1 MQTAPMTQE
10 KALITPVVPAGE
22 ESRVAAVLGAVEEHL
37 GFVPDGLRL
46 YSLSPPLLE
55 AFIGYVSYFREGTH
69 LSPVL
74 TAMIRYL
81 VSSEAGCQFCIDLNE
96 GFLSHLGVDLDVARA
111 ARANPEA
118 APIEDKE
125 RPLLRLALKAVNA
138 PEDVGESE
146 LAAARAQGW
155 SDRDIFD
162 AVVQAAN
169 NRAFNFVLRTFKI
182 EHQGA
187 FA

>member
-1 MQTAPMTQE
+1 MNTSLHTEAP
-10 KALITPVVPAGE
+10 LLTPRPPAGE
-22 ESRVAAVLGAVEEHL
+22 EQRVASILEAVEQHL

-46 YSLSPPLLE
+46 YSVSPPLLE
-55 AFIGYVSYFREGTH
+55 AFVANVSYFRGGTH

-81 VSSEAGCQFCIDLNE
+81 VSSQARCQFCIDLNE
-96 GFLSHLGVDLDVARA
+96 SVLAHLGVDLEQARR
-111 ARANPEA
+111 ARTNPEL
-118 APIEDKE
+118 APIEAHE
-125 RPLLRLALKAVNA
+125 QALMRLALQAVTDPDA
-138 PEDVGESE
+138 VTAAEMKTARES
-146 LAAARAQGW
+146 GW

-169 NRAFNFVLRTFKI
+169 NRAFNHVLRTFKV
-182 EHQGA
+182 EQQGV

>member
-1 MQTAPMTQE
+1 MRTAPPSQE
-10 KALITPVVPAGE
+10 KALITPASPAGE
-22 ESRVAAVLGAVEEHL
+22 EGRVAAVLDAVEKHL

-55 AFIGYVSYFREGTH
+55 AFVGNVSYFRGGTR
-69 LSPVL
+69 LSPIL
-74 TAMIRYL
+74 TSMIRYL
-81 VSSEAGCQFCIDLNE
+81 VSWQADCRFCVDLNG
-96 GFLSHLGVDLDVARA
+96 GFRSALGANLDAVRV

-118 APIEDKE
+118 ALIEESE
-125 RPLLRLALKAVNA
+125 RPLLRLALKAVDEPHNVRQA
-138 PEDVGESE
+138 D
-146 LAAARAQGW
+146 LDAAQAQGW

-162 AVVQAAN
+162 AVVQAAS
-169 NRAFNFVLRTFKI
+169 NRAFNLVLRTFKV

>member
-1 MQTAPMTQE
+1 MQPAILTTEQ
-10 KALITPVVPAGE
+10 ALIDPLPPAGE
-22 ESRVAAVLGAVEEHL
+22 GDRVNAVLDAVAEQL

-46 YSLSPPLLE
+46 YGVSPPLLE
-55 AFIGYVSYFREGTH
+55 AFVANVGYFRQGTD

-81 VSSEAGCQFCIDLNE
+81 VSYQADCRFCIDLNE
-96 GFLSHLGVDLDVARA
+96 GFLTQMGLDLDAIRA
-111 ARANPEA
+111 ARANPET
-118 APIEDKE
+118 APVEQRE
-125 RPLLRLALKAVNA
+125 RPLLSMALKAVSD
-138 PEDVGESE
+138 PHQVGVSD
-146 LAAARAQGW
+146 LVAAREQGW

-162 AVVQAAN
+162 AVVQAAS

-182 EHQGA
+182 EQQGV